1 MRRSEILLGTLLV
14 AIIAVI
20 GITALL
26 LWFRP
31 ALSRVSELGSSPTVA
46 ADAGNDNG
54 IAGNGVVL
62 EQNTAAYT
70 AQMGYA
76 VAQRRVLGWQ
86 NDAAL
91 LSSSATWAPG
101 STLQEILS
109 GQVAWGFT
117 FYSPASNL
125 VAIVSVAD
133 NAAAFVNQ
141 QPASATLTPLPV
153 SGWRI
158 DSDDVIQALFDN
170 GGREFLQR
178 EGDSTLTI
186 TLTYNPTASR
196 VEWFVSLIAQR
207 SGHSLTMLV
216 NAADGA
222 ILELDEIP

>member
-31 ALSRVSELGSSPTVA
+31 ALNRVSQLGNSPTPTSA
-46 ADAGNDNG
+46 AA
-54 IAGNGVVL
+54 ANGVVQ
-62 EQNTAAYT
+62 EQNTPGYT

-76 VAQRRVLGWQ
+76 VAQRRVLSWQ
-86 NDAAL
+86 NDASL
-91 LSSSATWAPG
+91 LSTSATWPPG
-101 STLQEILS
+101 STLDEILS

-117 FYSPASNL
+117 FYSPTGNN
-125 VAIVSVAD
+125 VAIVSVAN
-133 NAAAFVNQ
+133 NAAAFVSQ
-141 QPASATLTPLPV
+141 QPALTALTPLPV

-158 DSDDVIQALFDN
+158 DSDDVIQALFDS
-170 GGREFLQR
+170 GGRDFLQR

-186 TLTYNPTASR
+186 TLTYNPTADR
-196 VEWFVSLIAQR
+196 VEWFVSLIAQQ

-222 ILELDEIP
+222 ILEIDEIP

>member
-1 MRRSEILLGTLLV
+1 MRRSEIVLGTLLV

-31 ALSRVSELGSSPTVA
+31 ALSRVSELGAAPTVA
-46 ADAGNDNG
+46 PGATAS
-54 IAGNGVVL
+54 NGVVL

-76 VAQRRVLGWQ
+76 VAQRRVLSWQ

-91 LSSSATWAPG
+91 LSSSATWSPG
-101 STLQEILS
+101 SSLEEILS

-117 FYSPASNL
+117 FYSPASNQ

-141 QPASATLTPLPV
+141 QPASAALTPLPV

>member
-31 ALSRVSELGSSPTVA
+31 ALSRVSELGASPTIVA
-46 ADAGNDNG
+46 EVANDNG
-54 IAGNGVVL
+54 VVP
-62 EQNTAAYT
+62 EQNTPAYT

-76 VAQRRVLGWQ
+76 VAQRRVVGWQ

-91 LSSSATWAPG
+91 LSSSATWSPG
-101 STLQEILS
+101 STLEQILS
-109 GQVAWGFT
+109 GQVSWGFT
-117 FYSPASNL
+117 FYSPGSNS

-133 NAAAFVNQ
+133 NAAAFVSQ
-141 QPASATLTPLPV
+141 QPALTALTPLPV
-153 SGWRI
+153 SSWRI
-158 DSDDVIQALFDN
+158 DSDDVIQALFAS

-186 TLTYNPTASR
+186 TLSYNPTANR
-196 VEWFVSLIAQR
+196 VEWFVSLIAQQ